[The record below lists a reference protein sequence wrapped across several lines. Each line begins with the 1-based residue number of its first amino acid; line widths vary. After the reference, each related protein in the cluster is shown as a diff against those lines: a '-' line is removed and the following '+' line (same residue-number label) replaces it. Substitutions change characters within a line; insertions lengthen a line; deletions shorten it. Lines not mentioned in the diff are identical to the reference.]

1 MKKNISLVI
10 LVFLALTEIASGQ
23 SVFKAIRLSNSLHD
37 LWEKGNIDK
46 AVKNSLDL
54 YSIDKDMFAD
64 RIHADLSQKIK
75 KQESQVGLSY
85 LEQLYALDDVELNQ
99 LIGPILLWS
108 RALPTKDAEELAGIQ
123 QELIQ
128 MQNENQPDISRSEF
142 YVLLILQDLTK
153 KEAIDKATTQTILEK
168 NINRLKADPWIYEV
182 TTDRKKGENRAW
194 KRYLIANSY
203 ATLFSNVEQ
212 RVDYLAK
219 AADYSPD
226 LYDQAY
232 RGAYFYDAALLTD
245 NTKEIGY
252 KAKYQE
258 FLLANDQEK
267 VTLEMLAELAFT
279 EPTDANMVS
288 LKALYDNS
296 GKEEPFDQY
305 WRNFIHN
312 KGRPMPSVSIPFD
325 SEVLDFAKTSD
336 SWTYVYVWGTWC
348 GPCVQ
353 DLPNLQAFYQ
363 KNLEAADE
371 KLKIY
376 TLSFG
381 SRNLQGFM
389 KKKGYDFPV
398 SEITHN
404 MTEVLGIQGYPTKM
418 LISPEGN
425 YVIIP
430 FGFDWQSYLRNY
442 VLL

>member
-54 YSIDKDMFAD
+54 YSIDKDMFA
-64 RIHADLSQKIK
+64 
-75 KQESQVGLSY
+75 
-85 LEQLYALDDVELNQ
+85 
-99 LIGPILLWS
+99 
-108 RALPTKDAEELAGIQ
+108 
-123 QELIQ
+123 
-128 MQNENQPDISRSEF
+128 
-142 YVLLILQDLTK
+142 
-153 KEAIDKATTQTILEK
+153 
-168 NINRLKADPWIYEV
+168 
-182 TTDRKKGENRAW
+182 
-194 KRYLIANSY
+194 
-203 ATLFSNVEQ
+203 
-212 RVDYLAK
+212 
-219 AADYSPD
+219 
-226 LYDQAY
+226 
-232 RGAYFYDAALLTD
+232 
-245 NTKEIGY
+245 
-252 KAKYQE
+252 
-258 FLLANDQEK
+258 
-267 VTLEMLAELAFT
+267 ELAFT

-296 GKEEPFDQY
+296 GKEESFDQY

-325 SEVLDFAKTSD
+325 SEVLDFAKTSG

-398 SEITHN
+398 SEITHD